1 VRSTRSAVR
10 SVVTVLAVVVALS
23 SGLVGV
29 TPASATTGREAR
41 MVARINHAREVHGL
55 PPLQTSPDLVRAA
68 RTHSGQMA
76 GQRTLFH
83 TPSFSGICC
92 WGAVGENIG
101 MGYTVRSL
109 HQAFMHSPPHRAN
122 ILDPRMRE
130 VGVGFVSAGGRLWV
144 TEVFRQPAG

>member
-1 VRSTRSAVR
+1 VRSTRSTVL
-10 SVVTVLAVVVALS
+10 SVVTVVTVVLALS

-29 TPASATTGREAR
+29 GPASATTSRETR
-41 MVARINHAREVHGL
+41 MVARINHARAVHGL
-55 PPLQTSPDLVRAA
+55 PQLTTSPDLMQAA
-68 RTHSGQMA
+68 RAHTGQMA
-76 GQRTLFH
+76 RQRTLFH

-101 MGYTVRSL
+101 MGYTVHSL
-109 HQAFMHSPPHRAN
+109 HLAFMHSPPHRAN
-122 ILDPRMRE
+122 ILDPGMRE